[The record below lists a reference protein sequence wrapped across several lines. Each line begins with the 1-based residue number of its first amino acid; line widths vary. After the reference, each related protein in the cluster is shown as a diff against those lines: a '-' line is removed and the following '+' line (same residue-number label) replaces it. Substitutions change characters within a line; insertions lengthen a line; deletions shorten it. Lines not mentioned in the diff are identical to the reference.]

1 LKGTILYKRNGG
13 DLMALPAK
21 RNRPTKISIRQY
33 VDNPYRG
40 SSFLASRKFIKS
52 GLNQAFI
59 ELLQKYRN
67 LFYAVPYKY
76 ANGDVL
82 FHVKVPSEE
91 YKFNKIV
98 YDVLFKISFAADKR
112 YSLRDMKVFANS
124 PSFLFT
130 YAYVY
135 YHEDIMI
142 DEYADKIPGQ
152 ALTTPP
158 DVRNPVESLGF
169 EKITYIA
176 ARYIL
181 DGQTLTDQYI
191 NRFGKSMTQLEEMNL
206 SQKIADPNDIVN
218 LYSLGRELQV
228 KDARKTVNK
237 ERRAQREKLRQSY
250 VEKQRKN
257 KPQAT
262 GFLVKRK
269 PRAKI
274 TARSAK
280 RTLM

>member
-1 LKGTILYKRNGG
+1 MRG
-13 DLMALPAK
+13 DVMALPAK
-21 RNRPTKISIRQY
+21 RSRPTKISIRQY

-40 SSFLASRKFIKS
+40 SAFLASRKYIKS

-67 LFYAVPYKY
+67 LFFAVPYKY
-76 ANGDVL
+76 SNGDIM

-91 YKFNKIV
+91 YKFNKII
-98 YDVLFKISFAADKR
+98 YDVLFKISFAPDKR
-112 YSLRDMKVFANS
+112 YSLRDMKIFSNS

-142 DEYADKIPGQ
+142 DEFADKIPSQ
-152 ALTTPP
+152 ALINPP
-158 DVRNPVESLGF
+158 EIRNPVESLGF

-181 DGQTLTDQYI
+181 DGQVLTDQYI
-191 NRFGKSMTQLEEMNL
+191 NRFAKNMTQIEEINL

-228 KDARKTVNK
+228 KTAKKTVNK

-250 VEKQRKN
+250 VEKQRQN
-257 KPQAT
+257 KPAAS